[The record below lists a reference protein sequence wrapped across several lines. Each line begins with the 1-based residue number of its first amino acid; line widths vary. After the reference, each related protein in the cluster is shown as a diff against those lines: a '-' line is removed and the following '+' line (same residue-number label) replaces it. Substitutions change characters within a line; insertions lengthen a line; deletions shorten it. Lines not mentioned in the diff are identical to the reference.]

1 MYIHIHVFRPS
12 QDSSVW
18 LGLTCREQ
26 VIALYILYNA
36 ITCYILLY
44 ITYIYIYIYIYF
56 YPFLKIFQIPPS
68 VGGNQN
74 LLLPLLKRWVSE
86 LSQPSGQDQHNGKQ
100 TYCQLPPYSFTIN
113 FKILWQHPE
122 SFKKGTFGLVFPGNI
137 VK

>member
-1 MYIHIHVFRPS
+1 MQS
-12 QDSSVW
+12 
-18 LGLTCREQ
+18 L
-26 VIALYILYNA
+26 VIYYYILH
-36 ITCYILLY
+36 IFI
-44 ITYIYIYIYIYF
+44 YIYIYIYI
-56 YPFLKIFQIPPS
+56 FLPLFKKFLDPPS

-74 LLLPLLKRWVSE
+74 LILPLLKRWVSE